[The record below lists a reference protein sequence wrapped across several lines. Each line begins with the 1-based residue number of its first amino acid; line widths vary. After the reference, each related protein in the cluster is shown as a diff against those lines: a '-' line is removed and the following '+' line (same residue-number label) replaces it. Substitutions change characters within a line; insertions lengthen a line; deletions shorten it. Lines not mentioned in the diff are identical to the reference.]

1 MNKKGIIFT
10 LLLIILLGSFLLLN
24 VEKTNAAEVGK
35 KAPNF
40 TLKNMNGN
48 KVTLRDLEGEKVFI
62 NFWASWCPPCQT
74 EMPDIQ
80 KLYKNHGNDIKIIA
94 INLEE
99 KKEKVKKYL
108 ENENLT
114 FPVLLDKNK
123 KVASKY
129 LVRAIPTSYFINENG
144 IITAKHLGILNYE
157 DMKKNL
163 KIN

>member
-10 LLLIILLGSFLLLN
+10 LSLIILLGSFLLLN
-24 VEKTNAAEVGK
+24 FETVNAAEVGK

-99 KKEKVKKYL
+99 KKEAVKKYL

-144 IITAKHLGILNYE
+144 IITAKHLGILNYK

>member
-1 MNKKGIIFT
+1 MKKKAIIFT
-10 LLLIILLGSFLLLN
+10 FLLIILSGGFLLPN
-24 VEKTNAAEVGK
+24 FEKVSAAEVGN

-157 DMKKNL
+157 EMKKNL